1 MTKYLYNTLEPL
13 YSLTDIYILVNLFV
27 RASRTHSTEKQKKK
41 NRSTS
46 MQLIVFLLTNSQ
58 NTQYSYIKI
67 GLLLW

>member
-27 RASRTHSTEKQKKK
+27 RASRTHSTEKQKKT
-41 NRSTS
+41 RSTS

-67 GLLLW
+67 GLLLL

>member
-41 NRSTS
+41 RSTS

>member
-41 NRSTS
+41 PLDKYAANCVP
-46 MQLIVFLLTNSQ
+46 IN
-58 NTQYSYIKI
+58 
-67 GLLLW
+67 

>member
-1 MTKYLYNTLEPL
+1 MTKYLYNILEPL

-27 RASRTHSTEKQKKK
+27 RASRTHSTEKQKK

-67 GLLLW
+67 GLLLL

>member
-13 YSLTDIYILVNLFV
+13 YSLTGIYILVNLFV
-27 RASRTHSTEKQKKK
+27 RASRTHSIEKQKK